1 MGRDDVGRRGNKM
14 NEGRKKGR
22 EERRKGRRGERE
34 GEEKGRG
41 GERRRKRR
49 EGEGGGKCYT
59 CESATKFHIK
69 FDTQTE

>member
-1 MGRDDVGRRGNKM
+1 M

-49 EGEGGGKCYT
+49 EGEGRGKCYI
-59 CESATKFHIK
+59 CKSMTKFHIK
-69 FDTQTE
+69 FDTQTEMLPLMSNYGNT